1 MPNIQEIKKCAVTF
15 ECNRLKQAVRNLQ
28 IINKTNMK
36 CLIRL
41 KSFLFSGMKKSLLL
55 VVAWPFL
62 LVSCKKNNVPP
73 QHSNKQLFPL
83 TKGNQ
88 WVYVDSFFDVD
99 GAYTGIDTFHLQT
112 TVTVVHN
119 NQSYTPISDQY
130 EQAVFT
136 VRSND
141 SSVFLWKPPGEVL
154 LFNVSLPATVPYIN
168 NSYFGDT
175 LNSIIYTN
183 KISTMGY
190 PSYHIVVTQDDGL
203 WYHYVQDE
211 YFFSIG
217 IGIIKGITRW
227 KNNNNEVYTSD
238 SYRLIYYYVQ

>member
-1 MPNIQEIKKCAVTF
+1 
-15 ECNRLKQAVRNLQ
+15 
-28 IINKTNMK
+28 
-36 CLIRL
+36 
-41 KSFLFSGMKKSLLL
+41 MKKNLLL
-55 VVAWPFL
+55 VIAWPLFL
-62 LVSCKKNNVPP
+62 ASCKKNNVSP
-73 QHSNKQLFPL
+73 QPVNTQLFPL
-83 TKGNQ
+83 TAGNQ

-99 GAYTGIDTFHLQT
+99 GTYAGIDTFHLQPAAN
-112 TVTVVHN
+112 VVHN

-141 SSVFLWKPPGEVL
+141 SSVFLWKPSGEVL
-154 LFNVSLPATVPYIN
+154 MFSLALPATVPYMN

-175 LNSIIYTN
+175 LTSKIFTR

-190 PSYHIVVTQDDGL
+190 PSYQIIVTQDDGL

-211 YFFSIG
+211 YFFSIR
-217 IGIIKGITRW
+217 IGIIKGITKW
-227 KNNNNEVYTSD
+227 KNSNHEIYISD